1 MKEEKVFTPE
11 ISQRILHALRDEID
25 ALQDEIIF
33 PDNLLC
39 KRRLLNAVRDKMIE
53 INNE

>member
-25 ALQDEIIF
+25 ALKDERIF
-33 PDNLLC
+33 PDDLLC
-39 KRRLLNAVRDKMIE
+39 KRRLLDAVREKMVE

>member
-1 MKEEKVFTPE
+1 MEEEKVFKPE
-11 ISQRILHALRDEID
+11 DSQRILHALRDEID
-25 ALQDEIIF
+25 ALQDEFIF

-39 KRRLLNAVRDKMIE
+39 KRRLLDAVREKMLE